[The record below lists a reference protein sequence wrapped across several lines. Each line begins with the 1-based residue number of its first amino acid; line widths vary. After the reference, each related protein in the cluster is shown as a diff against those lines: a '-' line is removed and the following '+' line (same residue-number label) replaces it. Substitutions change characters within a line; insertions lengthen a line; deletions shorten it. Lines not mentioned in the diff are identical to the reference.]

1 MAGTGPA
8 EGGAEA
14 VAAGCNKAAGP
25 AGSNRSHLAVHTEV
39 ASVKKPG
46 KESEKV
52 RKCNSMNSDMVSIQ
66 RREVASLPSNRIQY
80 FQCCLPY
87 ENRRTAFCSRTIN

>member
-39 ASVKKPG
+39 ASVKKAG

-87 ENRRTAFCSRTIN
+87 EN

>member
-1 MAGTGPA
+1 MAGTSAGTGVAGTGPA

-66 RREVASLPSNRIQY
+66 RHEVASLPSNRIQY

-87 ENRRTAFCSRTIN
+87 EN